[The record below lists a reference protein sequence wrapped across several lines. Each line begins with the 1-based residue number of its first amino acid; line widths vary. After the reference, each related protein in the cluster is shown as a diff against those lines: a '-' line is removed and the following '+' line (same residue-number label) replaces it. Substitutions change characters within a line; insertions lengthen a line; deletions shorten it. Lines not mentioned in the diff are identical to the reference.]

1 MCGPMSRR
9 SDAAMSPDLYLIL
22 AWIGRVG
29 VIIAWLVLIP
39 EAARLG
45 LQTAG
50 LWQDHYWPLFAGNVI
65 MSMAALL
72 LFQLI

>member
-1 MCGPMSRR
+1 
-9 SDAAMSPDLYLIL
+9 MSPDLYLIL
-22 AWIGRVG
+22 AWIGRIG

-39 EAARLG
+39 EAASLG

-50 LWQDHYWPLFAGNVI
+50 LRQDRYWPLFAGNVI

-72 LFQLI
+72 LF

>member
-1 MCGPMSRR
+1 MP
-9 SDAAMSPDLYLIL
+9 PDLYLIL

-29 VIIAWLVLIP
+29 VIIAWLSLIP

-50 LWQDHYWPLFAGNVI
+50 LRQDRYWPLFAGNVI
-65 MSMAALL
+65 MSMVALL
-72 LFQLI
+72 LFQ